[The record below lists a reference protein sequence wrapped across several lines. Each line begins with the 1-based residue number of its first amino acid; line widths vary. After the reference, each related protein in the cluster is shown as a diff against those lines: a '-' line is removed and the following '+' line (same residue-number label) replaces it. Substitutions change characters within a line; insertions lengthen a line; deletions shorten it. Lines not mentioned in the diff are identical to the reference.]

1 MLLSLLFEKNRHS
14 RTDDYDNKRTRANNL
29 ITGAV
34 DTETKSAYE
43 LFAEFFKKQ
52 NNAAMSDEQ
61 SAYMK
66 ELIEKI
72 EEEMA

>member
-1 MLLSLLFEKNRHS
+1 MRL
-14 RTDDYDNKRTRANNL
+14 DYDNKRTRTHNT
-29 ITGAV
+29 ISGAV

-43 LFAEFFKKQ
+43 LFAEFFEKQ

-61 SAYMK
+61 SEYMK
-66 ELIEKI
+66 ALIEKI